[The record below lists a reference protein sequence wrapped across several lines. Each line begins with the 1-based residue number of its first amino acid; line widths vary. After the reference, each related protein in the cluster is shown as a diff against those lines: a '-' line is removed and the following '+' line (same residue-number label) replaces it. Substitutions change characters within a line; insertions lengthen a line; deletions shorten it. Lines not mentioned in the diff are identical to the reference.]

1 MEDKSM
7 NFKKIILTLISFI
20 ISISILL
27 ASDQNSKLFDIKDIK
42 DPNIKKEMK
51 ILSKKYELEKKQ
63 VRKSYDKKINELKEL
78 RKSEIKSLRKIYS
91 KKRDTILK
99 YDGDKKS
106 NSKVIL
112 KTSKKKDK
120 LLKKEYTKD

>member
-1 MEDKSM
+1 M

-20 ISISILL
+20 MSISILL

-51 ILSKKYELEKKQ
+51 ILSNKYELEKKQ
-63 VRKSYDKKINELKEL
+63 VRKSYDEKINELKEL

-120 LLKKEYTKD
+120 TLKKEYTKD

>member
-1 MEDKSM
+1 M

-20 ISISILL
+20 MLISILL

-99 YDGDKKS
+99 YDGYKKS

-120 LLKKEYTKD
+120 LLKKGYTKD

>member
-20 ISISILL
+20 MLISILL
-27 ASDQNSKLFDIKDIK
+27 TSDQNSKLFDIKDIK

-51 ILSKKYELEKKQ
+51 ILSNKYELDKKQ

-78 RKSEIKSLRKIYS
+78 RKSEIKSLRAVYS

>member
-20 ISISILL
+20 MSISILL
-27 ASDQNSKLFDIKDIK
+27 ASDQNSKLFDTKNIK

-51 ILSKKYELEKKQ
+51 ILSNKYELEKKQ
-63 VRKSYDKKINELKEL
+63 VRKSYDEKINELKEL

-112 KTSKKKDK
+112 KTSKKKDR

>member
-27 ASDQNSKLFDIKDIK
+27 ASDQNSKLFDTKNIK

-51 ILSKKYELEKKQ
+51 ILSNKYELEKKQ
-63 VRKSYDKKINELKEL
+63 VRKSYDEKINELKEL